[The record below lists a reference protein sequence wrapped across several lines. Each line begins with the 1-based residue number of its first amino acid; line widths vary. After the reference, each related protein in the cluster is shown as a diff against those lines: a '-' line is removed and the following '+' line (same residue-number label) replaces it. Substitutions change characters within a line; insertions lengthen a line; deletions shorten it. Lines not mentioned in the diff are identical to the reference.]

1 MVRSIIII
9 ITPKYHYIILL
20 YNAPLDYINIR
31 SLGHSRLLGS
41 RAHPYHPEPLTLN
54 KDVSKRSINI
64 MRSYLALEKKV
75 IVDGSKIPQ
84 IVPVNRVEE
93 PSMLKKLWEIG
104 GSAMK
109 LILISILIPP
119 VLPWQWAC
127 LGKESYGISSEY
139 SFYSISRVQARESC
153 FTILY

>member
-1 MVRSIIII
+1 MKLFIVQIYHHLNATTKNHASQNGGLWLVRSIIII

-109 LILISILIPP
+109 LILISILIPL
-119 VLPWQWAC
+119 VLP
-127 LGKESYGISSEY
+127 
-139 SFYSISRVQARESC
+139 RVGS
-153 FTILY
+153 